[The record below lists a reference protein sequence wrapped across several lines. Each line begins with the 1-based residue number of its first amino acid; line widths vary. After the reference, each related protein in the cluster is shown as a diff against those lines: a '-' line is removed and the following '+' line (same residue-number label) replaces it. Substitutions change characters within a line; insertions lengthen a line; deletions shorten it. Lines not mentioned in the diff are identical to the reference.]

1 MDASGRGHAAAGP
14 ASRGGFRTERAPD
27 GRYRWQLK
35 APNGRVVAI
44 TPVAF
49 ETVGEAERGFE
60 GLRAGA
66 AELTARITH
75 VRDGIGWIW
84 VVPGYR
90 SLPEVRSS
98 RAYERYATCQNAFR
112 RFVVLL
118 AKQPARELP
127 GREPPERELPA
138 RERPGRTASLRR
150 PDGR

>member
-1 MDASGRGHAAAGP
+1 M
-14 ASRGGFRTERAPD
+14 
-27 GRYRWQLK
+27 
-35 APNGRVVAI
+35 AI
-44 TPVAF
+44 TAAMF
-49 ETVGEAERGFE
+49 ETPGEAERGFD
-60 GLRAGA
+60 GLRVGA

-84 VVPGYR
+84 VVPGSR

-118 AKQPARELP
+118 AKQPARDLP
-127 GREPPERELPA
+127 VRELPA
-138 RERPGRTASLRR
+138 RELPARDRPARDQSVRERPARERPVRDLPGRELPGRELPRNTVSLRR

>member
-1 MDASGRGHAAAGP
+1 M
-14 ASRGGFRTERAPD
+14 
-27 GRYRWQLK
+27 
-35 APNGRVVAI
+35 VAI
-44 TPVAF
+44 TAAMF
-49 ETVGEAERGFE
+49 ETPGEAERGFD
-60 GLRAGA
+60 GLRVGA

-84 VVPGYR
+84 VVPGSR

-118 AKQPARELP
+118 AKQPARDLPVRELP
-127 GREPPERELPA
+127 VRELPA
-138 RERPGRTASLRR
+138 RDRPVRDQSVRERPARERPVRDLPGRELPRNTVSLRR